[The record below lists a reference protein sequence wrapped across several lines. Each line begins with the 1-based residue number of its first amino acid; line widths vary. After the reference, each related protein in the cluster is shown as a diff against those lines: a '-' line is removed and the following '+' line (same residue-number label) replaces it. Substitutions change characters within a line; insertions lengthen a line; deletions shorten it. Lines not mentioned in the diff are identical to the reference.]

1 MLVDEV
7 EKRDATIKY
16 QTSEIEYLTGK
27 LDEAIKLYHSN
38 LSINAEQQNII
49 KVTSEQNAELR
60 EIVLFR

>member
-1 MLVDEV
+1 M